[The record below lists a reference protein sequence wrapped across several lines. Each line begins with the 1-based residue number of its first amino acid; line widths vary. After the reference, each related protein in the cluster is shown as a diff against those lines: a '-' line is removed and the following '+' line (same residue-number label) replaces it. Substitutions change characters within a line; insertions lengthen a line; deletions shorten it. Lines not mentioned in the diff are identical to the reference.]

1 MLGKVWGC
9 ALQIVLR
16 LRRTAIAIAMLI
28 SFGVGRAEDIP
39 WNPGGSLTWTS
50 DYVFRGVSQSDN
62 LPALQAEL
70 HVHPAQQWTVGVWAS
85 TVRLLPIKRS
95 IELDAYVDT
104 HWVIN
109 QDLTLGISAV
119 HYSYR
124 DDPRPI
130 SYNYDELSAS
140 INWLDSYSLSASWSP
155 NATLIALPYG
165 VQTQQQTFTV
175 EGGYHQA
182 LPLKLELLLGAG
194 YYDPL
199 EQHEGGYAFG
209 STGLSRR
216 FGRLRTELNWF
227 WVQDQVHRR
236 YTPGPAGGPW
246 AATVTW
252 QF

>member
-1 MLGKVWGC
+1 MPRKVVGC
-9 ALQIVLR
+9 ALQIVRGLQ
-16 LRRTAIAIAMLI
+16 RTAIAIAMLM
-28 SFGVGRAEDIP
+28 SFGVGHARDLP

-70 HVHPAQQWTVGVWAS
+70 HVHPSQQWTVGVWAS
-85 TVRLLPIKRS
+85 AVRLTPYHHS
-95 IELDAYVDT
+95 TELDAYVDT
-104 HWVIN
+104 RWVIG
-109 QDLTLGISAV
+109 QDLTFGVSAV

-124 DDPRPI
+124 NDPRPI
-130 SYNYDELSAS
+130 SYNYDELSVS
-140 INWLDSYSLSASWSP
+140 INWLDTYSLSTSWSP
-155 NATLIALPYG
+155 DAVLVAYPYG
-165 VQTQQQTFTV
+165 AHTQQQTLTV
-175 EGGYHQA
+175 EGGYHRA

-199 EQHEGGYAFG
+199 EQREGGYAFG
-209 STGLSRR
+209 SAGVSRR
-216 FGRLRTELNWF
+216 FGSLRAELNWF
-227 WVQDQVHRR
+227 LTQDQTHRP